1 MGAKSDSITKGEV
14 RTTILRS
21 AETENEV
28 STNKQAVEVFKN
40 WLQILGKPIS
50 MSLLHILFGV

>member
-21 AETENEV
+21 AKTVNKV
-28 STNKQAVEVFKN
+28 SINKQAVEVFKN
-40 WLQILGKPIS
+40 
-50 MSLLHILFGV
+50 